1 MEHEPEPEP
10 QPEHEPEPQPQPE
23 PEPQPQP
30 RPESPRQPLRPAPPP
45 RDEWAGVATE
55 LALRH
60 TFNVPRD
67 NLLGGQWQVAA
78 EEVPVKLLPGQ
89 FGEGGTSDP
98 PLPSLP
104 FPTRP
109 IPRAAPSLFRFAHS
123 AAAAHGRGRRRHV
136 VGAGRQVL
144 QVRPRGPR
152 ELDAGLVLPRGG
164 EPGGGG
170 AAGRGV
176 QRAQA
181 PQDCRLHPALRHRA
195 RAPRGTPAL

>member
-1 MEHEPEPEP
+1 MEHEPEHEPEPEPEP

-89 FGEGGTSDP
+89 FGEGG
-98 PLPSLP
+98 
-104 FPTRP
+104 
-109 IPRAAPSLFRFAHS
+109 
-123 AAAAHGRGRRRHV
+123 
-136 VGAGRQVL
+136 
-144 QVRPRGPR
+144 
-152 ELDAGLVLPRGG
+152 
-164 EPGGGG
+164 
-170 AAGRGV
+170 
-176 QRAQA
+176 
-181 PQDCRLHPALRHRA
+181 
-195 RAPRGTPAL
+195 